1 MPRKMTAM
9 MSRVSSAGCTGG
21 AMEGCAGGSQDGAA
35 LAESEIDVLSR
46 REIQRAVSHVF
57 TVSVPE
63 LNFSRRGK
71 APVALA
77 RQAAMYVAHVGVG
90 LTMTEVGELFRRD
103 RTTVAHACAVIEDL
117 RDEPGF
123 DYALQCLEGIVRHH
137 IHMYAGQHP
146 RTS

>member
-1 MPRKMTAM
+1 MPRKN
-9 MSRVSSAGCTGG
+9 
-21 AMEGCAGGSQDGAA
+21 AA
-35 LAESEIDVLSR
+35 LHSSKGSRDDAGAAESEIEALSR
-46 REIQRAVSHVF
+46 REIQLAVSHVF

-71 APVALA
+71 AAVALA
-77 RQAAMYVAHVGVG
+77 RQAAMYIAHVGVG

-137 IHMYAGQHP
+137 IDMYAGHRP
-146 RTS
+146 RIS